1 MTALRGFG
9 LTFDVASGKTRN
21 WYAGCDGVRRWVHN
35 DEPADTL
42 PQIAKPDGLEVT
54 QYRDTALQTGNT
66 DIQVSESAYYPA
78 AKGEKK

>member
-9 LTFDVASGKTRN
+9 FDVVSGTYYRY
-21 WYAGCDGVRRWVHN
+21 WYTGADGVRRWVHN

-66 DIQVSESAYYPA
+66 DIQVSESAYYPLA
-78 AKGEKK
+78 VTGERK